1 MKKYL
6 LTLITA
12 CAALGI
18 SAQEYLHINSHWH
31 EQYIPVAYIDSI
43 TYGELDLSKRL
54 PNVMVND
61 PNISIFN
68 EALKVTHLC
77 DSLMDCYNYNFVC
90 DVDVEPKYQMNVG
103 PSAVINKIR
112 KGYTAFAETDA
123 VYAANGINNIEE
135 LKAYAAKV
143 YDEVYPEDASI
154 SDPTDRRNSLN
165 RFVSYHLLEIRADY
179 HELTAAGI
187 ESDRAGEVREK
198 YNREIID
205 IADWYE
211 TMMPHS
217 MMKCSSPL
225 LEGDESVFI
234 NRRGLKDEPDDRG
247 ILISGAKV
255 TKVGNNGSIDAENGV
270 YHYIDGIIIYDKHTQ
285 EVVLDEQIIV
295 NNTTISP
302 EFFNNSLRI
311 NIPSELNN
319 RQAVAF
325 PEGSLKNITFNKEGY
340 IHYMF
345 NRHWMD
351 VQTDEFLIPGT
362 FDITIKLPP
371 VPAGTYELNIGYTVN
386 DLRPTICAYLDG
398 TLCDTIDLRS
408 ADYMSMWLSDEQL
421 EHNAKRIA
429 ENDSLLYVNGYRK
442 SLDYCYFLNHESF
455 RDQRGAARR
464 IITTFST
471 DGKTDHYLRLR
482 NDGEGAITTT
492 SFMLDFIELCPSHLL
507 KEYK

>member
-1 MKKYL
+1 MKKHL
-6 LTLITA
+6 LTLIIA
-12 CAALGI
+12 CAALGVG
-18 SAQEYLHINSHWH
+18 AQEYLHINSHWY
-31 EQYIPVAYIDSI
+31 EQYIPVVYIDSI
-43 TYGELDLSKRL
+43 TYGELNLSKRL
-54 PNVMVND
+54 PNVMAND

-77 DSLMDCYNYNFVC
+77 DSLMDCYDYNFVC
-90 DVDVEPKYQMNVG
+90 DVDVEPKYQINAG

-112 KGYTAFAETDA
+112 KGYTAFVETDE
-123 VYAANGINNIEE
+123 VYAAYGINNIEE
-135 LKAYAAKV
+135 LKVYAAKV

-165 RFVSYHLLEIRADY
+165 RFVSYHLLEMRADY

-187 ESDRAGEVREK
+187 GSDRAGKVKEK

-211 TMMPHS
+211 TMMAHS

-234 NRRGLKDEPDDRG
+234 NRRGLKDKADSRG
-247 ILISGAKV
+247 VFINGAKV
-255 TKVGNNGSIDAENGV
+255 SIAINDGNTDAENGV
-270 YHYIDGIIIYDKHTQ
+270 YHYIDNIIVYDKQTQ
-285 EVVLDEQIIV
+285 EVVLDEQIII
-295 NNTTISP
+295 NNTTMSP
-302 EFFNNSLRI
+302 EFFNNNLRI
-311 NIPSELNN
+311 NIPLE

-325 PEGSLKNITFNKEGY
+325 PAGSLKNITFNKEGY
-340 IHYMF
+340 LHYMF
-345 NRHWMD
+345 NHYWMN
-351 VQTDEFLIPGT
+351 VQTDEFSIPGT

-371 VPAGTYELNIGYTVN
+371 VPAGTYELNIGYTAN
-386 DLRPTICAYLDG
+386 DMRPTICAYLDD

-408 ADYMSMWLSDEQL
+408 ADYISMWLSDWQL
-421 EHNAKRIA
+421 DYNAELIT
-429 ENDSLLYVNGYRK
+429 ENDSLLYTYGYK
-442 SLDYCYFLNHESF
+442 KALEYCYYNNQRL
-455 RDQRGAARR
+455 RDQRNAVRR

-482 NDGEGAITTT
+482 NDGEGVLTTT